1 MSWTEFHPFVQEAI
15 LTTAAVSALVLFVL
29 LIRKP
34 FARRY
39 GAKAAYLLWVLPL
52 ARFVTPPLPGNWSL
66 AGALGFT
73 RPVPASEPTTVMAE
87 AAPAE
92 NVWVETP
99 ATTAPVEMSPT
110 INSVPVE
117 TTTEPVVTA
126 ASQTAPAIDTVPAV
140 NTVPAEVAITAA
152 PAETGVFAAPAPIVE
167 ASTGTSL
174 LEATL
179 AQAPLILT
187 CVWLTGVVLWLG
199 RSIYQQRQFLS
210 LIEYDSEPA
219 EAATTAETQRI
230 AKQLGIK
237 RVPDVRASL
246 LCSGPLV
253 TGLKNPVILLPMWFE
268 EDYDAAERRDALV
281 HELMHLKRR
290 DLWAFQA
297 ARIVAATQ
305 WFNPLVYAGLR
316 AFRTDQEAA
325 CDADVIARAKLSPAA
340 YGRTLVKAARLAR
353 PSDRRIAAA
362 SLTLAHPIKERLIM
376 MTHPTPTLRS
386 RLMGGTLAI
395 ALGAGAVFATA
406 SCTSSVAQ
414 ELDGAPQESTTTV
427 ETESKSVWSFDG
439 NHDHMNFSVT
449 VDGETFAF
457 NMADLPPMPPMPAMP
472 EIPGMVFEQ
481 NGNSFHMEFDT
492 DKLEALEDTPEFAE
506 WEAKMEA
513 WGEEMEDWGDLV
525 EENADAWVES
535 MEPHIEAWA
544 DAQSERWE
552 NQVELMVERAEAQ
565 AERAEAQA
573 ERAQAR
579 AERDAARAHARAES
593 RSAWTWHRSQNDHG
607 GGGNYTGVTE
617 PETRD
622 FGNRNFSKIA
632 VGSGISMV
640 YTQDPNAS
648 VTATL
653 KRGSWDQI
661 NIEVDKDTLVATK
674 KQNSKWGRY
683 GPQITVYAA
692 SPKLVEVDASSG
704 SSFKGSVVT
713 GDFRV
718 DASSGSSLSIEGAC
732 QGLYLDASS
741 GSSVSLDKLE
751 CERAHVDASSGSSI
765 SVYAS
770 QMVNVD
776 ASSGSSISVSGKP
789 SDVTTD
795 KSSGASVR
803 IR

>member
-39 GAKAAYLLWVLPL
+39 GAKAAYLLWALPL

-66 AGALGFT
+66 AGLLGFT
-73 RPVPASEPTTVMAE
+73 RPASETSSTPAIVETT
-87 AAPAE
+87 PIE
-92 NVWVETP
+92 NVWVDAPAIAAPADTYAETG
-99 ATTAPVEMSPT
+99 AAPVEMT
-110 INSVPVE
+110 
-117 TTTEPVVTA
+117 VTA
-126 ASQTAPAIDTVPAV
+126 TPV
-140 NTVPAEVAITAA
+140 
-152 PAETGVFAAPAPIVE
+152 ETGVFTAPQPIVE

-179 AQAPLILT
+179 VQAPLILT

-199 RSIYQQRQFLS
+199 RSVYQQRQFMS
-210 LIEYDSEPA
+210 LIEADSEPA
-219 EAATTAETQRI
+219 ESATVAETHRI

-386 RLMGGTLAI
+386 RLMGGTLAV

-414 ELDGAPQESTTTV
+414 ELDGAPQE
-427 ETESKSVWSFDG
+427 ESSSVHSITIDQ
-439 NHDHMNFSVT
+439 DTDMAFSVT
-449 VDGETFAF
+449 VDGETFSF
-457 NMADLPPMPPMPAMP
+457 DMADLPPMPAMPA
-472 EIPGMVFEQ
+472 IPGMAFEQ

-492 DKLEALEDTPEFAE
+492 DKLEALEDSPEFAE
-506 WEAKMEA
+506 WESKMEA
-513 WGEEMEDWGDLV
+513 WGEEMEAWGEKV
-525 EENADAWVES
+525 EESADRWAEN

-544 DAQSERWE
+544 DAQAERWE
-552 NQVELMVERAEAQ
+552 SQVELMVERAERN
-565 AERAEAQA
+565 AERAEARA
-573 ERAQAR
+573 ERAQER
-579 AERDAARAHARAES
+579 AERNAERAENR
-593 RSAWTWHRSQNDHG
+593 RSWTWHRSENDNG
-607 GGGNYTGVTE
+607 GGSYTGVTE

-622 FGNRNFSKIA
+622 FGNKSFNKVN

-661 NIEVDKDTLVATK
+661 DIEVKNDTLIAK
-674 KQNSKWGRY
+674 KKKNAKWGRY
-683 GPQITVYAA
+683 GPKITVYAS
-692 SPKLVEVDASSG
+692 SPNLKEVDASSG
-704 SSFKGSVVT
+704 SSFQGNVVA
-713 GDFRV
+713 GDLRV
-718 DASSGSSLSIEGAC
+718 DASSGSSLSMEGAC
-732 QGLYLDASS
+732 KSLDLDASS
-741 GSSVSLDKLE
+741 GSSVSLGKLE
-751 CERAHVDASSGSSI
+751 CETAKVDASSGSSI
-765 SVYAS
+765 RVYAS
-770 QMVNVD
+770 KKADVD
-776 ASSGSSISVSGKP
+776 ASSGSSISVSGNP

>member
-15 LTTAAVSALVLFVL
+15 LTTTAVSVLVLFVL

-39 GAKAAYLLWVLPL
+39 GAKAGYLLWALPL
-52 ARFVTPPLPGNWSL
+52 ARFITPPLPGNWSL
-66 AGALGFT
+66 AGLLGFT
-73 RPVPASEPTTVMAE
+73 RPAPVSETTPIVTESMPIRNMWVEAPNI
-87 AAPAE
+87 AAPIE
-92 NVWVETP
+92 
-99 ATTAPVEMSPT
+99 
-110 INSVPVE
+110 
-117 TTTEPVVTA
+117 
-126 ASQTAPAIDTVPAV
+126 
-140 NTVPAEVAITAA
+140 TAA
-152 PAETGVFAAPAPIVE
+152 PASTPDVIVLRQPE
-167 ASTGTSL
+167 LVVESSTGTSL

-179 AQAPLILT
+179 VQAPLILT

-210 LIEYDSEPA
+210 LIKADSEPA
-219 EAATTAETQRI
+219 ESATVAETQRI

-268 EDYDAAERRDALV
+268 EDYDATERRDALV

-305 WFNPLVYAGLR
+305 WFNPLAYTALR

-386 RLMGGTLAI
+386 RLMGGTLAV

-414 ELDGAPQESTTTV
+414 ELDGAPQEGGSSTHSITV
-427 ETESKSVWSFDG
+427 D
-439 NHDHMNFSVT
+439 HDTDMSFSVT
-449 VDGETFAF
+449 VDGETFSF
-457 NMADLPPMPPMPAMP
+457 DMADLPPMPPMPAMP
-472 EIPGMVFEQ
+472 AMPGMVFEQ
-481 NGNSFHMEFDT
+481 DGNSFHMEFDT
-492 DKLEALEDTPEFAE
+492 DKLEALEDSPEFAE
-506 WEAKMEA
+506 WESKMEA
-513 WGEEMEDWGDLV
+513 WGEEMEAWGELV
-525 EENADAWVES
+525 EERAEAWTEN

-552 NQVELMVERAEAQ
+552 SQVELMVERAERD
-565 AERAEAQA
+565 AERAERMVERQA
-573 ERAQAR
+573 AR
-579 AERDAARAHARAES
+579 MERDAARAQRDAERAEHRNS
-593 RSAWTWHRSQNDHG
+593 WVWHRSQNDEG
-607 GGGNYTGVTE
+607 GGGGYTGVTE

-622 FGNRNFSKIA
+622 FGNNSFSKVN
-632 VGSGISMV
+632 VGSGVAVV

-648 VTATL
+648 ITATL

-661 NIEVDKDTLVATK
+661 DIKVDNDTLIAK
-674 KQNSKWGRY
+674 KKKNSKWGRY
-683 GPQITVYAA
+683 GPQITVYAS
-692 SPKLVEVDASSG
+692 SPNLSSVDASSG
-704 SSFKGSVVT
+704 SSFKGNVIA
-713 GDFRV
+713 GDLRV
-718 DASSGSSLSIEGAC
+718 DASSGSSLSMEGAC
-732 QGLYLDASS
+732 KNLDLDASS
-741 GSSVSLDKLE
+741 GSSVSLNKLE
-751 CERAHVDASSGSSI
+751 CESADVDASSGSSI

-770 QMVNVD
+770 KKVDVD

>member
-39 GAKAAYLLWVLPL
+39 GAKAAYLLWALPL

-66 AGALGFT
+66 AGLLGFA
-73 RPVPASEPTTVMAE
+73 RPAPESTTSSATVE

-92 NVWVETP
+92 SVWIDTTTVVAPAETSGETG
-99 ATTAPVEMSPT
+99 AAPVEMTVSAT
-110 INSVPVE
+110 PV
-117 TTTEPVVTA
+117 
-126 ASQTAPAIDTVPAV
+126 
-140 NTVPAEVAITAA
+140 
-152 PAETGVFAAPAPIVE
+152 ETGVFAAPQPVVE

-179 AQAPLILT
+179 VQAPLILT

-199 RSIYQQRQFLS
+199 RSVYQQRQFMS
-210 LIEYDSEPA
+210 LIEADSEPA
-219 EAATTAETQRI
+219 ESATVAETHRI

-386 RLMGGTLAI
+386 RLMGGTLAV

-414 ELDGAPQESTTTV
+414 ELDGAPQEDS
-427 ETESKSVWSFDG
+427 SSVHSITID
-439 NHDHMNFSVT
+439 HDTDMAFSVT
-449 VDGETFAF
+449 VDGETFSF
-457 NMADLPPMPPMPAMP
+457 DMADLPPMPPMPAMP
-472 EIPGMVFEQ
+472 AIPGMAFEQ

-492 DKLEALEDTPEFAE
+492 DKLEALEDSPEFAE

-513 WGEEMEDWGDLV
+513 WGEEMEAWGEKV
-525 EENADAWVES
+525 EESADAWAEN

-544 DAQSERWE
+544 DAQAERWE
-552 NQVELMVERAEAQ
+552 NQVELMVERAERN
-565 AERAEAQA
+565 AERAEARA
-573 ERAQAR
+573 ERAQER
-579 AERDAARAHARAES
+579 AERNAERAES
-593 RSAWTWHRSQNDHG
+593 RKAWTWHRSENDNG
-607 GGGNYTGVTE
+607 GGSYTGVTE

-622 FGNRNFSKIA
+622 FGNKSFNKVN

-661 NIEVDKDTLVATK
+661 DIEVKNNTLIAK
-674 KQNSKWGRY
+674 KRKNAKWGRY
-683 GPQITVYAA
+683 GPQITVYAS
-692 SPKLVEVDASSG
+692 SPNLKEVDASSG
-704 SSFKGSVVT
+704 SSFQGNVVA
-713 GDFRV
+713 GDLRV
-718 DASSGSSLSIEGAC
+718 DASSGSSLSMEGAC
-732 QGLYLDASS
+732 KSLDLDASS
-741 GSSVSLDKLE
+741 GSSVSLTKLE
-751 CERAHVDASSGSSI
+751 CETAKVDASSGSSI

-770 QMVNVD
+770 KKANVD
-776 ASSGSSISVSGKP
+776 ASSGSSISVSGNP

>member
-1 MSWTEFHPFVQEAI
+1 MSWTNFHPLIQEAT
-15 LTTAAVSALVLFVL
+15 LTTMAVSILVLFVL
-29 LIRKP
+29 VIRKP
-34 FARRY
+34 FARRF
-39 GAKAAYLLWVLPL
+39 GAKAAYLLWALPL

-66 AGALGFT
+66 AGFLGFS
-73 RPVPASEPTTVMAE
+73 RPVPAETAIASEGPAMPMEMTVTTSGEIVPAMATISAEPT
-87 AAPAE
+87 
-92 NVWVETP
+92 NVVPSASPETALP
-99 ATTAPVEMSPT
+99 
-110 INSVPVE
+110 VPVE
-117 TTTEPVVTA
+117 SVFSTPEVTA
-126 ASQTAPAIDTVPAV
+126 ASAPA
-140 NTVPAEVAITAA
+140 
-152 PAETGVFAAPAPIVE
+152 
-167 ASTGTSL
+167 GTSL

-199 RSIYQQRQFLS
+199 RSIYQQRQFLE
-210 LIEYDSEPA
+210 LIEADSEPA
-219 EAATTAETQRI
+219 EAATVAETTRI

-297 ARIVAATQ
+297 ARIVASTQ
-305 WFNPLVYAGLR
+305 WFNPIAYLALQ

-414 ELDGAPQESTTTV
+414 ELDGAP
-427 ETESKSVWSFDG
+427 TESASETSKADNVFVFEGEQDMSFAI
-439 NHDHMNFSVT
+439 T
-449 VDGETFAF
+449 VDGETFSF
-457 NMADLPPMPPMPAMP
+457 NVADLPPMPPMPAMP
-472 EIPGMVFEQ
+472 AIGGMMFEQ
-481 NGNSFHMEFDT
+481 DGNSFRMEFDT
-492 DKLEALEDTPEFAE
+492 EKLEALEDSPEFAE
-506 WEAKMEA
+506 WEEKMEA
-513 WGEEMEDWGDLV
+513 WGEEMEVWGEMV
-525 EENADAWVES
+525 EERADAWAET

-544 DAQSERWE
+544 DSQASRFEDQI
-552 NQVELMVERAEAQ
+552 ELMVERAELHAERVERE
-565 AERAEAQA
+565 AERAEAHA
-573 ERAQAR
+573 ERMMER
-579 AERDAARAHARAES
+579 AERDAERAEARAERSS
-593 RSAWTWHRSQNDHG
+593 RSRWSWSSDDGSSAGS
-607 GGGNYTGVTE
+607 YTGVTS
-617 PETRD
+617 PETRE
-622 FGNRNFSKIA
+622 FGTKSFKKIE

-640 YTQDPNAS
+640 YSQDPNAS
-648 VTATL
+648 VNATL

-661 NIEVDKDTLVATK
+661 EIKVEGDTLIAK
-674 KQNSKWGRY
+674 KKKNSKWGRY
-683 GPQITVYAA
+683 GPQVTVYAA
-692 SPKLVEVDASSG
+692 SPNLTSIDAASG
-704 SSFKGSVVT
+704 SSFKGNVVA
-713 GDFRV
+713 GDLRI
-718 DASSGSSLSIEGAC
+718 DASSGSSLSMEGAC
-732 QGLYLDASS
+732 KSLDLDASS
-741 GSSVSLDKLE
+741 GSSVRLNRLE
-751 CERAHVDASSGSSI
+751 CESANVDASSGSSI

-770 QMVNVD
+770 KTVDVD
-776 ASSGSSISVSGKP
+776 ASSGSSVAVSGKP

-795 KSSGASVR
+795 KSSGASVN

>member
-39 GAKAAYLLWVLPL
+39 GAKAAYLLWALPL

-66 AGALGFT
+66 AGLLGFA
-73 RPVPASEPTTVMAE
+73 RPAPESTTSSATVE

-92 NVWVETP
+92 SVWIDTTTVVAPAETSGETG
-99 ATTAPVEMSPT
+99 AAPVEMTVSAT
-110 INSVPVE
+110 PV
-117 TTTEPVVTA
+117 
-126 ASQTAPAIDTVPAV
+126 
-140 NTVPAEVAITAA
+140 
-152 PAETGVFAAPAPIVE
+152 ETGVFAAPQPVIE

-179 AQAPLILT
+179 VQAPLILT

-199 RSIYQQRQFLS
+199 RSVYQQRQFMS
-210 LIEYDSEPA
+210 LIEADSEPA
-219 EAATTAETQRI
+219 ESGTVAETHRI

-386 RLMGGTLAI
+386 RLMGGTLAV

-414 ELDGAPQESTTTV
+414 ELDGAPQEDS
-427 ETESKSVWSFDG
+427 SSVHSITIDQ
-439 NHDHMNFSVT
+439 DTDMAFSVT
-449 VDGETFAF
+449 VDGETFSF
-457 NMADLPPMPPMPAMP
+457 DMADLPPMPPMPAMP
-472 EIPGMVFEQ
+472 AIPGMAFEQ

-492 DKLEALEDTPEFAE
+492 DKLEALEDSPEFAE

-513 WGEEMEDWGDLV
+513 WGEEMEAWGEKV
-525 EENADAWVES
+525 EESADAWAEN

-544 DAQSERWE
+544 DAQAERWE
-552 NQVELMVERAEAQ
+552 SQVELMVERAERN
-565 AERAEAQA
+565 AERAEARA
-573 ERAQAR
+573 ERAQER
-579 AERDAARAHARAES
+579 AERNAERAARNAERAES
-593 RSAWTWHRSQNDHG
+593 RKAWIWHRSENDNG
-607 GGGNYTGVTE
+607 GGSYTGVTE

-622 FGNRNFSKIA
+622 FGNKSFNTVN

-661 NIEVDKDTLVATK
+661 DIEVKNNTLIAK
-674 KQNSKWGRY
+674 KRKNAKWGRY
-683 GPQITVYAA
+683 GPQLTVYAS
-692 SPKLVEVDASSG
+692 SPNLKEVDASSG
-704 SSFKGSVVT
+704 SSFQGNVVA
-713 GDFRV
+713 GDLRV
-718 DASSGSSLSIEGAC
+718 DASSGSSLSMEGAC
-732 QGLYLDASS
+732 KSLDLDASS
-741 GSSVSLDKLE
+741 GSSVSLTKLE
-751 CERAHVDASSGSSI
+751 CETAKVDASSGSSI

-770 QMVNVD
+770 KKANVD
-776 ASSGSSISVSGKP
+776 ASSGSSITVSGNP

>member
-39 GAKAAYLLWVLPL
+39 GAKAAYLLWALPL

-66 AGALGFT
+66 AGLLGFA
-73 RPVPASEPTTVMAE
+73 RPAPESTTSSATVE

-92 NVWVETP
+92 SVWIDTTTVVAPAETSGETG
-99 ATTAPVEMSPT
+99 AAPVEMTVSAT
-110 INSVPVE
+110 PV
-117 TTTEPVVTA
+117 
-126 ASQTAPAIDTVPAV
+126 
-140 NTVPAEVAITAA
+140 
-152 PAETGVFAAPAPIVE
+152 ETGVFAAPQPVVE

-179 AQAPLILT
+179 VQAPLILT

-199 RSIYQQRQFLS
+199 RSVYQQRQFMS
-210 LIEYDSEPA
+210 LIEADSEPA
-219 EAATTAETQRI
+219 ESATVAETHRI

-386 RLMGGTLAI
+386 RLMGGTLAV

-414 ELDGAPQESTTTV
+414 ELDGAPQEDS
-427 ETESKSVWSFDG
+427 SSVHSITID
-439 NHDHMNFSVT
+439 HDTDMAFSVT
-449 VDGETFAF
+449 VDGETFSF
-457 NMADLPPMPPMPAMP
+457 DMADLPPMPPMPAMP
-472 EIPGMVFEQ
+472 AIPGMAFEQ

-492 DKLEALEDTPEFAE
+492 DKLEALEDSPEFAE

-513 WGEEMEDWGDLV
+513 WGEEMEAWGEMV
-525 EENADAWVES
+525 EESADAWAEN

-544 DAQSERWE
+544 DAQAERWE
-552 NQVELMVERAEAQ
+552 SQVELMVERAERN
-565 AERAEAQA
+565 AERAEARA
-573 ERAQAR
+573 ERAQER
-579 AERDAARAHARAES
+579 AERNAERAARNAERAES
-593 RSAWTWHRSQNDHG
+593 RKAWIWHRSENDNG
-607 GGGNYTGVTE
+607 GGSYTGVTE

-622 FGNRNFSKIA
+622 FGNKSFNKVN

-661 NIEVDKDTLVATK
+661 DIEVKNNTLIAK
-674 KQNSKWGRY
+674 KRKNAKWGRY
-683 GPQITVYAA
+683 GPQITVYAS
-692 SPKLVEVDASSG
+692 SPNLKEVDASSG
-704 SSFKGSVVT
+704 SSFQGNVVA
-713 GDFRV
+713 GDLRV
-718 DASSGSSLSIEGAC
+718 DASSGSSLSMEGAC
-732 QGLYLDASS
+732 KSLDLDASS
-741 GSSVSLDKLE
+741 GSSVSLTKLE
-751 CERAHVDASSGSSI
+751 CETAKVDASSGSSI

-770 QMVNVD
+770 KKANVD
-776 ASSGSSISVSGKP
+776 ASSGSSISVSGNP

>member
-1 MSWTEFHPFVQEAI
+1 MSWTEFHPFIQEAT
-15 LTTAAVSALVLFVL
+15 LTTLAVGLLVLLVL
-29 LIRKP
+29 VIRKP
-34 FARRY
+34 FAKRF
-39 GAKAAYLLWVLPL
+39 GAKAAYLLWALPL

-66 AGALGFT
+66 AGMLGFS
-73 RPVPASEPTTVMAE
+73 RPAPTPNEASDQTFTVANE
-87 AAPAE
+87 F
-92 NVWVETP
+92 V
-99 ATTAPVEMSPT
+99 
-110 INSVPVE
+110 
-117 TTTEPVVTA
+117 
-126 ASQTAPAIDTVPAV
+126 
-140 NTVPAEVAITAA
+140 AA
-152 PAETGVFAAPAPIVE
+152 PAETVWVAPVESAELGAAPPVLPTFEELSITATPAATIDVAAPA
-167 ASTGTSL
+167 GTSL

-187 CVWLTGVVLWLG
+187 CVWITGVVLWLG
-199 RSIYQQRQFLS
+199 RSFYQQRQFLE
-210 LIEYDSEPA
+210 LIQADSEPA
-219 EAATTAETQRI
+219 EPATVAETKRI

-253 TGLKNPVILLPMWFE
+253 TGLTKPVILLPMWFE
-268 EDYDAAERRDALV
+268 EDYEAAERRDALV

-305 WFNPLVYAGLR
+305 WFNPLAYMALR

-386 RLMGGTLAI
+386 RLMGGTLAV

-414 ELDGAPQESTTTV
+414 ELDGAPQE
-427 ETESKSVWSFDG
+427 ETIVTKDGENVFVMKGDHDMSFA
-439 NHDHMNFSVT
+439 VT
-449 VDGETFAF
+449 VDGETFSF
-457 NMADLPPMPPMPAMP
+457 DMSDLPPMPPMPAMP
-472 EIPGMVFEQ
+472 PFDGMVFEQ

-492 DKLEALEDTPEFAE
+492 EKLEAMEDSPEFAE

-513 WGEEMEDWGDLV
+513 WGEEMEVWGEMV
-525 EENADAWVES
+525 EERAEAWEAE
-535 MEPHIEAWA
+535 MEPRIEAWA
-544 DAQSERWE
+544 DAQAERWE
-552 NQVELMVERAEAQ
+552 SQVELMVERAERD
-565 AERAEAQA
+565 AERAEARAERTRERAERQA
-573 ERAQAR
+573 ERQI
-579 AERDAARAHARAES
+579 EREHRNS
-593 RSAWTWHRSQNDHG
+593 WTWFRGENDQG
-607 GGGNYTGVTE
+607 GSAYDGVTS

-622 FGNRNFSKIA
+622 FGTKSFSKID
-632 VGSGISMV
+632 VGSGISVV

-653 KRGSWDQI
+653 ERGKWDQI
-661 NIEVDKDTLVATK
+661 EIKIEGDTLVARK
-674 KQNSKWGRY
+674 KKNSNWGRY
-683 GPQITVYAA
+683 GPRITVYAA
-692 SPKLVEVDASSG
+692 SPNLSEVDASSG
-704 SSFKGSVVT
+704 SSFKGNVVA
-713 GDFRV
+713 GDLDI
-718 DASSGSSLSIEGAC
+718 DASSGSSLSMEGAC
-732 QGLYLDASS
+732 QDLNLDASS
-741 GSSVSLDKLE
+741 GSSISLDKLE
-751 CERAHVDASSGSSI
+751 CETAVVDASSGSSI
-765 SVYAS
+765 RVYAS
-770 QMVNVD
+770 KSVNVD
-776 ASSGSSISVSGKP
+776 ASSGSSISVSGNP